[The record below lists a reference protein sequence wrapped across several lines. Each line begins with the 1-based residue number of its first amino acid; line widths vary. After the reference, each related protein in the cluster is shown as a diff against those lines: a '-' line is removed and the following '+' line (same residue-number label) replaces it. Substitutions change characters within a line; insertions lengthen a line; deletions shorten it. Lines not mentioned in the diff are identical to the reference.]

1 MNQNPRTRTVAASS
15 RGALD
20 ISAIVL
26 LSVLLAAGFILNFTL
41 GNALAITGIKPQF
54 IIAAYS
60 LAILLTRANLA
71 QSVLYGL
78 ISAAVI
84 QLSTSVPGLNFV
96 TEVAGTL
103 VMALLCRLEVAPA
116 GRSITPLIAGFAA
129 TLVSGALFAGLGTV
143 LMGAALVTVTAK
155 IPVVLGTAV
164 FNAIVVQA
172 LYTPLK
178 AVLKRS

>member
-1 MNQNPRTRTVAASS
+1 MDQNPRTRTVAASS

-60 LAILLTRANLA
+60 LAILLTRANLT

-96 TEVAGTL
+96 TEVAGAL
-103 VMALLCRLEVAPA
+103 AMALLCRLEVAPA

-129 TLVSGALFAGLGTV
+129 TLVSGTLFAGLGTV

>member
-1 MNQNPRTRTVAASS
+1 MDQNPRTRTVAASS

-60 LAILLTRANLA
+60 LAILLTRANLT

-84 QLSTSVPGLNFV
+84 QLSTSVPGLKAKPILDIAV
-96 TEVAGTL
+96 GLRTL
-103 VMALLCRLEVAPA
+103 EPA
-116 GRSITPLIAGFAA
+116 
-129 TLVSGALFAGLGTV
+129 
-143 LMGAALVTVTAK
+143 AALRSRPPAEASPRSSPASPPRWFPARSSRGWAPSLWGPLLLPSPQK
-155 IPVVLGTAV
+155 SPLCWARPYSM
-164 FNAIVVQA
+164 
-172 LYTPLK
+172 LSWYKRCTP
-178 AVLKRS
+178 R

>member
-1 MNQNPRTRTVAASS
+1 MDQNPRTRTVAASG

-96 TEVAGTL
+96 TEVAGAL
-103 VMALLCRLEVAPA
+103 VMAASRSRPPAEASPRSSPASPPRWFPARSSRGLVPSLWGPLLLPSPQKSPLCWPRPYSMLSWCK
-116 GRSITPLIAGFAA
+116 RCTP
-129 TLVSGALFAGLGTV
+129 
-143 LMGAALVTVTAK
+143 
-155 IPVVLGTAV
+155 
-164 FNAIVVQA
+164 
-172 LYTPLK
+172 
-178 AVLKRS
+178 R

>member
-1 MNQNPRTRTVAASS
+1 MR
-15 RGALD
+15 
-20 ISAIVL
+20 I
-26 LSVLLAAGFILNFTL
+26 F
-41 GNALAITGIKPQF
+41 
-54 IIAAYS
+54 
-60 LAILLTRANLA
+60 
-71 QSVLYGL
+71 
-78 ISAAVI
+78 
-84 QLSTSVPGLNFV
+84 
-96 TEVAGTL
+96 
-103 VMALLCRLEVAPA
+103 
-116 GRSITPLIAGFAA
+116 TPLIAGFVT

>member
-1 MNQNPRTRTVAASS
+1 M
-15 RGALD
+15 
-20 ISAIVL
+20 L
-26 LSVLLAAGFILNFTL
+26 LAVLLAAGFILNFTV
-41 GNALAITGIKPQF
+41 GKAISAVSGGAIAPEF
-54 IIAAYS
+54 IISAFC
-60 LAILLTRANLA
+60 LTILIVRPNLLQA
-71 QSVLYGL
+71 LVIGL

-96 TEVAGTL
+96 TEVAGAL

-116 GRSITPLIAGFAA
+116 GRSITPLIAGFVT